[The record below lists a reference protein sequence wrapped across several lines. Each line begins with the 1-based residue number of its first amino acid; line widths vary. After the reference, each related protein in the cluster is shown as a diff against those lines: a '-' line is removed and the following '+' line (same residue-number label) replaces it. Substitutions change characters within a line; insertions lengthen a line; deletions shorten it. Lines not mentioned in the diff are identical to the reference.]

1 MPEKYPSPEDWA
13 TGRRLAAETRIIAT
27 TRRRSATNAARLDAW
42 MFPRSDGLQAHGGH
56 MARLITGGGESG
68 TQVVRVRDRARRVAL
83 LIAALLVFAAP

>member
-42 MFPRSDGLQAHGGH
+42 MLPRSDGLQA
-56 MARLITGGGESG
+56 ASLPAQWAEL
-68 TQVVRVRDRARRVAL
+68 VAEQDC
-83 LIAALLVFAAP
+83 VSVGPG